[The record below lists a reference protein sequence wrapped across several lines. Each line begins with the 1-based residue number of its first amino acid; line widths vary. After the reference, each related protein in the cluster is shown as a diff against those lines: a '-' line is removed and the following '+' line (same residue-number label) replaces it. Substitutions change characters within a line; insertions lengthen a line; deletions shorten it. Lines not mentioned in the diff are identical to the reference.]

1 MSDSS
6 DLEADR
12 RLLRRAVDRRRRARA
27 RAFPRRARRTGT
39 RRPARCVTAAD
50 LAIDRLLYDILIG
63 ARPDDGW
70 LSEERADDGSRHRRR
85 RVWMVD
91 PIDGTRAFADGEP
104 EFAISI
110 ALAGRRRGRCS
121 ARCSTR
127 RPEEHFEAERDAGA
141 RLNGASLRISERR
154 ELTGARLLSSRTR
167 DAPPRLAAADP
178 RGAQFTTMG
187 SLAYKLALVAA
198 GRFDGLVS
206 LRASHD
212 WDLAAAALLIGEAG
226 GRISGA
232 DGAPLVLN
240 QPTPRHAGL
249 AAAGTDR
256 SAPGAGQ
263 PAALGRGR
271 LMRARGDISCRP
283 PRS

>member
-1 MSDSS
+1 VNDTT

-12 RLLRRAVDRRRRARA
+12 RLLRRAV
-27 RAFPRRARRTGT
+27 
-39 RRPARCVTAAD
+39 TAAGALALEHFGSGSDHWHKAPGQVVTETD
-50 LAIDRLLYDILIG
+50 LAIDRLLHDILIG
-63 ARPDDGW
+63 ARPEDGW

-91 PIDGTRAFADGEP
+91 PIDGTRAFADGAP

-110 ALAGRRRGRCS
+110 ALVVEGRPVLG
-121 ARCSTR
+121 AVFNPATR
-127 RPEEHFEAERDAGA
+127 EHFEAERDGGA
-141 RLNGASLRISERR
+141 RLNGAALRISERR
-154 ELTGARLLSSRTR
+154 ELRGARLLSSRTEM
-167 DAPPRLAAADP
+167 
-178 RGAQFTTMG
+178 RGRNWPQLIPEAEFTTMG

-232 DGAPLVLN
+232 DGGPLVLN
-240 QPTPRHAGL
+240 QKSLRHAGL
-249 AAAGTDR
+249 AAAGTSALHRALLARLR
-256 SAPGAGQ
+256 SVE
-263 PAALGRGR
+263 GR
-271 LMRARGDISCRP
+271 
-283 PRS
+283 